1 MTADLKPIIISAD
14 DFAQSAAIDTAII
27 TLIEQKRL
35 SAASCLTL
43 SPRWTEAAK
52 LITPE
57 IRKLADIGLHL
68 DFTQF
73 AQIARKPLG
82 MLIIRSLLRSLSTT
96 AIEASVHQQLDQYEQ
111 ALGAAPDYIDGHQH
125 VHQLPQIR
133 EALLE
138 IILKR
143 YGTKL
148 PWIRIAAPPLQFGLK
163 GQVIRLLGS
172 GTLKKKA
179 EIFGLKHTTQLLGVY
194 GFDGDIADY
203 RANFEHWLNYAKHA
217 SPSQRIAMMCHPA
230 TESTNKPSEIDDPI
244 LNARMREY
252 GFFANKDFAEL
263 LAEHQ
268 LSLGRG
274 SNFL

>member
-1 MTADLKPIIISAD
+1 MNKSMKPIIISAD

-27 TLIEQKRL
+27 ALIQQQRL
-35 SAASCLTL
+35 SATSCLTL

-82 MLIIRSLLRSLSTT
+82 ILIIRSLLRSLSRK
-96 AIEASVHQQLDQYEQ
+96 AIAANIHQQLDQFEQ
-111 ALGAAPDYIDGHQH
+111 VLGTAPDYIDGHQH

-133 EALLE
+133 DVLLE
-138 IILKR
+138 IIVKR

-148 PWIRIAAPPLQFGLK
+148 PWIRIAAPPLQFGFK

-172 GTLKKKA
+172 DALKGKT
-179 EIFGLKHTTQLLGVY
+179 EVFGL
-194 GFDGDIADY
+194 
-203 RANFEHWLNYAKHA
+203 
-217 SPSQRIAMMCHPA
+217 
-230 TESTNKPSEIDDPI
+230 
-244 LNARMREY
+244 
-252 GFFANKDFAEL
+252 
-263 LAEHQ
+263 
-268 LSLGRG
+268 
-274 SNFL
+274 